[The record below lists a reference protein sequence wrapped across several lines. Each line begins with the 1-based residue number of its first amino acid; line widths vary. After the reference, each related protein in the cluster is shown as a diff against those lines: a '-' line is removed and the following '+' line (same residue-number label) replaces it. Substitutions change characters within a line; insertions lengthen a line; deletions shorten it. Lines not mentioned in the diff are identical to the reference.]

1 MFLFYVCSHWMLK
14 YPSQIVLL
22 SNAILWYR
30 YLAKFFQ
37 QGAKKARHEDIK
49 KDTVYKLKQ
58 LR

>member
-1 MFLFYVCSHWMLK
+1 MLK